1 MPIISVIN
9 FDMVI
14 IVCMMVNMI
23 LIIVMEIIMKRIW
36 IVAMIKVIR
45 TDADDYENNDIND
58 R

>member
-1 MPIISVIN
+1 
-9 FDMVI
+9 MVI